1 MFARN
6 IWWSKLPQK
15 FWWNKGWIIAQPQSP
30 GCRDAPLTL
39 GTGRPSSA
47 AFWSIER
54 VELAAES
61 VGEGKSLWLAV
72 LKQIT
77 EQEEKRKEK
86 KESPPSLSPEHAR
99 FHPFTAAALDFS
111 CHLQLSIRRTPHQKW
126 LHYVW
131 GGEKLLYGNKFH
143 IFHLLVSLFEWR
155 LQTNAAWRYGEILP
169 VVQVQNV
176 S

>member
-131 GGEKLLYGNKFH
+131 GGKSCFTVTNS
-143 IFHLLVSLFEWR
+143 IFSTFWFPFLSDDYR
-155 LQTNAAWRYGEILP
+155 LTLHGGMERYFL
-169 VVQVQNV
+169 
-176 S
+176 SCRCRM

>member
-1 MFARN
+1 MCARN

-39 GTGRPSSA
+39 GAGRPSSA

-61 VGEGKSLWLAV
+61 VSEGKSLWLAV

-131 GGEKLLYGNKFH
+131 GGKSCFTVTNS
-143 IFHLLVSLFEWR
+143 IFSTFWFPFLSDDYR
-155 LQTNAAWRYGEILP
+155 LTLHGGMERYFL
-169 VVQVQNV
+169 
-176 S
+176 SCRCRM

>member
-1 MFARN
+1 MFERN

-131 GGEKLLYGNKFH
+131 GGKSCFTVTNS
-143 IFHLLVSLFEWR
+143 IFSTFWFPFLSDDYR
-155 LQTNAAWRYGEILP
+155 LTLHGGMERYFL
-169 VVQVQNV
+169 
-176 S
+176 SCRCRM

>member
-1 MFARN
+1 MCARN

-131 GGEKLLYGNKFH
+131 GGKSCFTVTNS
-143 IFHLLVSLFEWR
+143 IFSTFWFPFLSDDYR
-155 LQTNAAWRYGEILP
+155 LTLHGGMERYFL
-169 VVQVQNV
+169 
-176 S
+176 SCRCRM

>member
-39 GTGRPSSA
+39 GAGRPSSA

-61 VGEGKSLWLAV
+61 VSEGKSLWLAV
-72 LKQIT
+72 QLS
-77 EQEEKRKEK
+77 ESLSEKRNGRRKRK
-86 KESPPSLSPEHAR
+86 ARRARRRSTRDFTRLLRLLWIFRVICNFLSDVLLIKSG
-99 FHPFTAAALDFS
+99 FIMCGGGKSCFTVTNSIFSTFWFPFLSDDYRLTLHGGMERYFLS
-111 CHLQLSIRRTPHQKW
+111 CRCRM
-126 LHYVW
+126 
-131 GGEKLLYGNKFH
+131 
-143 IFHLLVSLFEWR
+143 
-155 LQTNAAWRYGEILP
+155 
-169 VVQVQNV
+169 
-176 S
+176 